1 MAQCTECGA
10 RNAEQ
15 ATFCVRCGAEL
26 RTEVARQVGPGQDTD
41 RIDPVE
47 GEIVSDDVPGYTVVM
62 EPSEAPVAA
71 PVPEAERLL
80 RDASARLGRG
90 DADGAAMDCRE
101 AVALAPDL
109 VAGYSLLGM
118 AEEQRGNTVAA
129 AGAYR
134 RVLQLDP
141 GRNVERE
148 KLEALYESGGASR
161 PEGEEFG
168 GAEDNPALR
177 FAPWIAAAAAAFFVL
192 MILTAVGLR
201 VHSARQAER
210 AYDQQMAVAERAM
223 KSGDYGAAVS
233 AYGAALR
240 ARPGDE
246 EAEKL
251 LRWARRRSATAQSPA
266 GYADI
271 PQPMPSLATVMPSG
285 GPNPFLPVP
294 IGTRTPPA
302 DALDQ
307 PQTQAQQSGT
317 RATPPP
323 VVSTE
328 RVVGGQQAP
337 QAPAQ
342 TPGPVPFGPLDVP
355 DDGGGQPAA
364 ADQGEEPAEPAPEP
378 QRRGEIS
385 IWVSDAPARGS
396 RQPTAAAPARSAAAA
411 QATELRRQ
419 ADQARTGGNCER
431 AAELYGAAIEAYR
444 ADTTGN
450 PGNRQVNEAAI
461 EACRR
466 ARSLCEAA
474 EGQ

>member
-26 RTEVARQVGPGQDTD
+26 QADVAQGAAPGQDTD
-41 RIDPVE
+41 RINPVE
-47 GEIVSDDVPGYTVVM
+47 GDIVTDDVAGYTTVM
-62 EPSEAPVAA
+62 EPSEAPAVA
-71 PVPEAERLL
+71 PVPEAERRL
-80 RDASARLGRG
+80 RDASAKLGRG

-101 AVALAPDL
+101 AITLAPDL
-109 VAGYSLLGM
+109 VAAYSLLGM

-141 GRNVERE
+141 ARNVERE
-148 KLEALYESGGASR
+148 KLEALYETGGASR
-161 PEGEEFG
+161 PEGEEFD
-168 GAEDNPALR
+168 GADESPVLR

-201 VHSARQAER
+201 VHTARQAER
-210 AYDQQMAVAERAM
+210 AYDQQMAVAAQAM
-223 KSGDYGAAVS
+223 ETGDYGAAVG
-233 AYGAALR
+233 AFQAALG

-251 LRWARRRSATAQSPA
+251 LRWAQRRSAMAQSPG

-271 PQPMPSLATVMPSG
+271 PQPMPSLARVLPST

-294 IGTRTPPA
+294 IGSRTPPA

-307 PQTQAQQSGT
+307 PQTQQSRTPTT
-317 RATPPP
+317 RPPI
-323 VVSTE
+323 VSTE
-328 RVVGGQQAP
+328 RVVGGQQA
-337 QAPAQ
+337 AAGSTGPAE
-342 TPGPVPFGPLDVP
+342 PVPFGPLDVP
-355 DDGGGQPAA
+355 DDGGGQLAS
-364 ADQGEEPAEPAPEP
+364 DDEGEGAAEPAPEP
-378 QRRGEIS
+378 ERRPEIS
-385 IWVSDAPARGS
+385 IWVSDAPPQSSQHA
-396 RQPTAAAPARSAAAA
+396 AAAPSSGRSAVS
-411 QATELRRQ
+411 QASELRRQ

-431 AAELYGAAIEAYR
+431 ASELYGAAIDAYR
-444 ADTTGN
+444 ADTDGN

-461 EACRR
+461 EACER

>member
-26 RTEVARQVGPGQDTD
+26 RAEAAPGGVPGQDTD

-47 GEIVSDDVPGYTVVM
+47 GDIVAEGAPEQTMVM
-62 EPSEAPVAA
+62 EPSEAPAAA

-80 RDASARLGRG
+80 RDASAKLGRG

-101 AVALAPDL
+101 AISLAPDL
-109 VAGYSLLGM
+109 VGAYSLLGM

-148 KLEALYESGGASR
+148 KLEALYETGGASR
-161 PEGEEFG
+161 PEGEEFDEAG
-168 GAEDNPALR
+168 ESPVLR

-210 AYDQQMAVAERAM
+210 AYDRQMAVAEQAM
-223 KSGDYGAAVS
+223 ETGDYGAAVD
-233 AYGAALR
+233 AFQAALR
-240 ARPGDE
+240 LRPGDE

-251 LRWARRRSATAQSPA
+251 LRWARRKSAMAQSPG

-271 PQPMPSLATVMPSG
+271 PRPVPRLADVLPST

-294 IGTRTPPA
+294 IGKRTPAP

-307 PQTQAQQSGT
+307 PQTRQSRTPAT
-317 RATPPP
+317 RPPI
-323 VVSTE
+323 VSTE
-328 RVVGGQQAP
+328 RVVGGQQA
-337 QAPAQ
+337 
-342 TPGPVPFGPLDVP
+342 TGTGTGTTEPVPFGPLDVP
-355 DDGGGQPAA
+355 DEGGGQPAA
-364 ADQGEEPAEPAPEP
+364 EDQGEETGEPAPEP
-378 QRRGEIS
+378 EPRGEIS
-385 IWVSDAPARGS
+385 IWVSDAPPQGS
-396 RQPTAAAPARSAAAA
+396 QQQPPTASRSLGASQAA
-411 QATELRRQ
+411 ELRSQ
-419 ADQARTGGNCER
+419 ADQARAGGDCER
-431 AAELYGAAIEAYR
+431 ASELYGAAIEAYR
-444 ADTTGN
+444 SDTESN

-461 EACRR
+461 EACER